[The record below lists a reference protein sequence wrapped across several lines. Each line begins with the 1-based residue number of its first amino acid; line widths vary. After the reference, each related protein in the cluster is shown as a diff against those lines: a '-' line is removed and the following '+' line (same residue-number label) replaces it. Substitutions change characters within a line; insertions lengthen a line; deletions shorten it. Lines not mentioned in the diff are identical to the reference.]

1 MKRSLVILT
10 MAVMAGAAF
19 GNPDILES
27 FKKTYAP
34 KSALAE
40 KGCLICHTSPPQWN
54 PYGRAV
60 KEAKPG
66 PVTAAN
72 FQAIE
77 GEDSDGDG
85 ASNKDE
91 IEAGTLP
98 GDPKSTPEG
107 TAAPVQAPAS
117 SSGGLIPKHGFH
129 PLIVHFPIALFLFG
143 AFLEVFGW
151 KKKEPDARK
160 AGWWCILAGGLSSI
174 FAAGSGLLGF
184 FLNGYE
190 WSGPPLIHFIFAIS
204 SVVTM
209 LATVAWRRKGVQ
221 DSSAYFSLLILAA
234 ILVGLAGHFGAILV
248 YG

>member
-10 MAVMAGAAF
+10 MAMMAGAAF
-19 GNPDILES
+19 GNPDILAA
-27 FKKTYAP
+27 FKRTYAP
-34 KSALAE
+34 KPAFSE
-40 KGCLICHTSPPQWN
+40 NGCIVCHTSPPQWN

-60 KEAKPG
+60 KEAKSG
-66 PVTAAN
+66 LVTAET
-72 FQAIE
+72 FHAIE
-77 GEDSDGDG
+77 SADSDGDG
-85 ASNKDE
+85 ATNKDE
-91 IEAGTLP
+91 IEAGTFP
-98 GDPKSTPEG
+98 GDPKSAPEG
-107 TAAPVQAPAS
+107 TTPPTQPPS
-117 SSGGLIPKHGFH
+117 NSGSLIPKHGFH

-143 AFLEVFGW
+143 AFLEIFGW

-174 FAAGSGLLGF
+174 FAAGSGLLAF

-190 WSGPPLIHFIFAIS
+190 WSGPPLIHFIFASS

-221 DSSAYFSLLILAA
+221 ESGAYFALLILAA